1 MSLSKIRK
9 FLDLNDSHFTKS
21 EAKLTPMYNG
31 NKINILVLL
40 FDNIYIFNMSFVL
53 FRNYLLLS
61 IFLLFI
67 FVLYCIFSLQESQT
81 KQVLGQLMYDIHQE
95 FGLTEKVVATTTDNG
110 SNYRAAFE
118 SFGSTSEPLDRPGHS
133 VDDNEEDAE
142 EQLEEDSELI
152 PERES
157 ECVSLYDV
165 MSDGS
170 EDAPDIQLPP
180 HHRCRYCV

>member
-67 FVLYCIFSLQESQT
+67 FLLYCIFSLQESQT
-81 KQVLGQLMYDIHQE
+81 KQVLAQAMFDVHQE

-110 SNYRAAFE
+110 SNYRAAFQA
-118 SFGSTSEPLDRPGHS
+118 FGSTTELLDRHVHS

-142 EQLEEDSELI
+142 EQLEEDSELV
-152 PERES
+152 PEDET
-157 ECVSLYDV
+157 ECLSLYDV
-165 MSDGS
+165 MSDGPEVS
-170 EDAPDIQLPP
+170 PDIQLPP